1 MVTTAQNMAVKRIEQ
16 LVLKTQDR
24 CDRGVHL
31 DPIAEQFE
39 KDLKEVTNLVKEH
52 GLDKQL
58 AESFYERVVKSILA
72 HAEKEALFAW
82 AANFA
87 KKYMKE

>member
-1 MVTTAQNMAVKRIEQ
+1 MVTTAQSMAVKRIEQ
-16 LVLKTQDR
+16 IVSETQHR
-24 CDRGVHL
+24 CTTSSL
-31 DPIAEQFE
+31 DEISACFE
-39 KDLKEVTNLVKEH
+39 KDLGEVTNLVKEH

-58 AESFYERVVKSILA
+58 AESFYERAVKIILA
-72 HAEKEALFAW
+72 QAEKERKFAW